1 MRSAFLSLLVKIPQ
15 HRFGWGGE
23 EGRSAGQFLSLHYFS
38 YSQESWEPTKDLT
51 PSLLYLL
58 LFLLCI
64 HTAWSLPTA
73 PKTCIRDTAQRR
85 DGQSSCRE
93 GCPNSP
99 ASSLLPETF
108 TATPQN
114 KRASSL
120 PPTLLPST
128 CLSCSCTFWRRN
140 SYQRSSWGRNVICG
154 KFLAQL
160 TFLISSFSNPR
171 SITNFYTGVPQCL
184 ENVIKKKHV
193 TIAQKIYTKRDK
205 YVNEQICYKNMWS
218 W

>member
-1 MRSAFLSLLVKIPQ
+1 MRSVLLSLLVKTPQ
-15 HRFGWGGE
+15 HRFGWGGGA
-23 EGRSAGQFLSLHYFS
+23 GRSVRQFPSLHYFS
-38 YSQESWEPTKDLT
+38 YSQEPWEPTKDLT

-58 LFLLCI
+58 LFLLCV

-73 PKTCIRDTAQRR
+73 CKTFIRDTAQRR

-93 GCPNSP
+93 GCPNPP
-99 ASSLLPETF
+99 ASSLLPEAF
-108 TATPQN
+108 TAAPQN

-140 SYQRSSWGRNVICG
+140 SYQRSPWGRNVICG

-160 TFLISSFSNPR
+160 TFFISSFSNPW
-171 SITNFYTGVPQCL
+171 SITNFYTGDPQRL
-184 ENVIKKKHV
+184 ENVIKK
-193 TIAQKIYTKRDK
+193 
-205 YVNEQICYKNMWS
+205 NMS
-218 W
+218 L